1 MFKNLIIFFT
11 FISLF
16 LNSTFIPAYGEIIKK
31 IEINGNNRI
40 SNETIMMFSRISIND
55 DLDQKDI
62 NDLLIKLYETNF
74 FEDIS
79 LTLDN
84 NILTIKIKENPIIE
98 KIIFTGIKAD
108 KIKKAISKNLLLKS
122 RSSFSNQLL
131 KIDKNSI
138 KESLKTLGYYFAQ
151 IEVLTEN
158 INDNRIIISYNVLL
172 GEKSKIKKVSFI
184 GNKIFKDKKLRRVI
198 VSEESKFWKFI
209 SGKKYLNENTLNLD
223 KRLLK
228 NFYLDKGYYNVS
240 INSSFAKLVDKNQ
253 FELIFNIDAKE
264 KVFFD
269 KINLDIPVDFNKENF
284 KNLEN
289 LFSKIEG
296 QPYSIKSVNNILDEI
311 DLITTNEEYH
321 SIKASVNETVKDNK
335 INLDFVISETEKFF
349 IERINIYG
357 NNITRESVI
366 RNQLLLDEGDPFNEI
381 LQAKSIN
388 NLKNLNYFKKVNSEI
403 RDGKIENNKVI
414 DIFIEEKATG
424 EISAGAGVGTS
435 GGTVAFAVKENNY
448 LGKGIFVEAN
458 AALTEESI
466 KGLLSIVN
474 PNYGNTDKTI
484 RFSVEA
490 TEIDRLSNY
499 GYKNNKVGFSI
510 GTDFEYLD
518 DLSLGLSTSSYY
530 EKIETDSTASARQK
544 KQDGN
549 YWDTFL
555 RINFDFD
562 KRNQKF
568 QTSDGFRSRYYLDL
582 PVISETNTLT
592 NTYDYK
598 IYKELYDQNIST
610 ASFLFKTAN
619 SLTNDDIKLSERLF
633 VPSNRLRG
641 FEKGKIGPLDGSDY
655 IGGNF
660 VSAINFTTTIPQ
672 VLENSQNL
680 DFALFF
686 DAANIW
692 GVDYDSSLDNR
703 YDNIRSSVG
712 IGIDWF
718 TFLGPL
724 NFSFAVPLTKDHE
737 DKTESFRFNLGTTF

>member
-240 INSSFAKLVDKNQ
+240 INSSFAKLVDKNL

>member
-321 SIKASVNETVKDNK
+321 SIKASVNETVNDNK
-335 INLDFVISETEKFF
+335 INLDFIISETEKFF

-660 VSAINFTTTIPQ
+660 ISAINFTTTIPQ

-680 DFALFF
+680 DLALFF

>member
-138 KESLKTLGYYFAQ
+138 KESLKALGYYFAQ
-151 IEVLTEN
+151 IEVSTEN

-172 GEKSKIKKVSFI
+172 GEKSKIKKVSFF

-660 VSAINFTTTIPQ
+660 ISAINFTTTIPQ

>member
-1 MFKNLIIFFT
+1 M
-11 FISLF
+11 
-16 LNSTFIPAYGEIIKK
+16 KK
-31 IEINGNNRI
+31 
-40 SNETIMMFSRISIND
+40 
-55 DLDQKDI
+55 
-62 NDLLIKLYETNF
+62 
-74 FEDIS
+74 
-79 LTLDN
+79 
-84 NILTIKIKENPIIE
+84 
-98 KIIFTGIKAD
+98 
-108 KIKKAISKNLLLKS
+108 
-122 RSSFSNQLL
+122 
-131 KIDKNSI
+131 
-138 KESLKTLGYYFAQ
+138 
-151 IEVLTEN
+151 
-158 INDNRIIISYNVLL
+158 
-172 GEKSKIKKVSFI
+172 
-184 GNKIFKDKKLRRVI
+184 
-198 VSEESKFWKFI
+198 
-209 SGKKYLNENTLNLD
+209 
-223 KRLLK
+223 
-228 NFYLDKGYYNVS
+228 
-240 INSSFAKLVDKNQ
+240 
-253 FELIFNIDAKE
+253 
-264 KVFFD
+264 
-269 KINLDIPVDFNKENF
+269 
-284 KNLEN
+284 

>member
-16 LNSTFIPAYGEIIKK
+16 LNSIFIPAYGEIIKK

-40 SNETIMMFSRISIND
+40 SNETIMMFSSISIND

-321 SIKASVNETVKDNK
+321 SIKASVNETVNDNK

-610 ASFLFKTAN
+610 ASFLFKAAN